1 MNMPKAPTLNRQTGF
16 TLIELIIVIVILG
29 TLAVTAAPKFLDL
42 SGDANAAVLKSVG
55 GAMQSAGK
63 LVYAKAAIQGLNNSE
78 LGAVDLNGDGV
89 SDIETRYGYPSGS
102 RNNGISKAM
111 RDSFETDWI
120 WSTDYQRTK
129 VYLTFASL
137 THTSGAYV
145 NQVPIVATNCYL
157 IYYRA
162 VSVGLSPTIE
172 YTTSGC

>member
-1 MNMPKAPTLNRQTGF
+1 MPKAPTLNRQTGF

-111 RDSFETDWI
+111 SDSFETECQ
-120 WSTDYQRTK
+120 S
-129 VYLTFASL
+129 SL
-137 THTSGAYV
+137 
-145 NQVPIVATNCYL
+145 QIV
-157 IYYRA
+157 I
-162 VSVGLSPTIE
+162 
-172 YTTSGC
+172 